1 MAYVAMARKWRP
13 QSFSD
18 MVGQEHIARTLQNAI
33 EGGRL
38 HHAFLFTGTRGVGKT
53 TSARILARTL
63 NCTGG
68 DPLHPCGECPSCK
81 DFASGNPMDVFE
93 IDAAS
98 NTGVDNIRDVI
109 ERVQYPP
116 VIGKYKIFII
126 DEVHM
131 LSTGA
136 FNALLKTLEEPP
148 EHVIFIF
155 ATTEVNKVPQT
166 ILSRVQRFDF
176 KRLSVEQVRSRLRYI
191 CEQENINASDET
203 LDVFAEKADGSM
215 RDGLTYFDQAYAFTG
230 SEMTAEA
237 VRSVLGIPPVELFF
251 TLINAIESHDLKACF
266 RMVDDACKR
275 GIEFTP
281 LLDGFGKFLRNLLYT
296 RLEAFTA
303 DVLNIS
309 DEMYTKYKSS
319 VPSLKNV
326 DILRIS
332 KMLID
337 LQGTLRYST
346 NPRLLVE
353 TTFARM
359 AWLDR
364 VVDLRRALAAINDP
378 ANASASADQEALK
391 KKVTDVRNMLDAQE
405 EAKALQQASEN
416 PFAAMRDGIMGG
428 YNGDVYSR
436 YEIAAAWGSIKAR
449 IAEDFD
455 FAFSVALNDT
465 VLETGNLQET
475 PFPVALTYLGE
486 TGNEAWGPKQMDE
499 HPEYLDRLK
508 QILENALQTPV
519 SLSVRTRAFN
529 EAERHQRLQAQLSPY
544 DLDLLN
550 EAGLQRLREQFN
562 AELIYSRK
570 SKRQVIV
577 QQTEDDLELEQDN

>member
-13 QSFSD
+13 QSFDD
-18 MVGQEHIARTLQNAI
+18 MVGQEHIAKTLQNAI

-68 DPLHPCGECPSCK
+68 DPLHPCGQCESCK
-81 DFASGNPMDVFE
+81 DILGGNPMDVFE

-116 VIGKYKIFII
+116 VIGKYKIFIL

-131 LSTGA
+131 LTSGA

-176 KRLSVEQVRSRLRYI
+176 KRLTVEQIRSRLRYI
-191 CEQENINASDET
+191 CEQEGINATDEA
-203 LDVFAEKADGSM
+203 LDIFAEKADGSM

-230 SEMTAEA
+230 NEMNADA

-251 TLINAIESHDLKACF
+251 TLISAIESHDLKECF
-266 RMVDDACKR
+266 KMVDDACKR

-281 LLDGFGKFLRNLLYT
+281 LLDGFGKFLRNLLYA
-296 RLEAFTA
+296 RLDAFSPDA
-303 DVLNIS
+303 LNIS
-309 DEMYTKYKSS
+309 EELYTKYKSCALE
-319 VPSLKNV
+319 LKNG

-337 LQGTLRYST
+337 LQATLRYST

-364 VVDLRRALAAINDP
+364 LTDLRRALAAINDP
-378 ANASASADQEALK
+378 SKANASDEALK
-391 KKVTDVRNMLDAQE
+391 KKVTEVQNMLDAEE
-405 EAKALQQASEN
+405 EAKALRQREES
-416 PFAAMRDGIMGG
+416 PFAALQQDFAGG
-428 YNGDVYSR
+428 YNGDIYSR
-436 YEIAAAWGSIKAR
+436 YEISAAWGAIKTH
-449 IAEDFD
+449 IADSGD

-465 VLETGNLQET
+465 VLETIDLKAT
-475 PFPVALTYLGE
+475 PFPIALTYLGD
-486 TGNEAWGPKQMDE
+486 TASDAWGIKQMEE
-499 HPEYLDRLK
+499 HPEYMERLK
-508 QILENALQTPV
+508 QILEEKLQTPV
-519 SLSVRTRAFN
+519 LLTLKTRAFN
-529 EAERHQRLQAQLSPY
+529 ETELQIRKQAQMSPY
-544 DLDLLN
+544 ELDLEKEPNL
-550 EAGLQRLREQFN
+550 AKLKDLFR
-562 AELIYSRK
+562 AELIYSHKLNRP
-570 SKRQVIV
+570 VV
-577 QQTEDDLELEQDN
+577 PQQAESCDADGDENS

>member
-1 MAYVAMARKWRP
+1 
-13 QSFSD
+13 
-18 MVGQEHIARTLQNAI
+18 
-33 EGGRL
+33 
-38 HHAFLFTGTRGVGKT
+38 
-53 TSARILARTL
+53 
-63 NCTGG
+63 
-68 DPLHPCGECPSCK
+68 
-81 DFASGNPMDVFE
+81 
-93 IDAAS
+93 
-98 NTGVDNIRDVI
+98 
-109 ERVQYPP
+109 
-116 VIGKYKIFII
+116 
-126 DEVHM
+126 
-131 LSTGA
+131 
-136 FNALLKTLEEPP
+136 
-148 EHVIFIF
+148 
-155 ATTEVNKVPQT
+155 
-166 ILSRVQRFDF
+166 
-176 KRLSVEQVRSRLRYI
+176 
-191 CEQENINASDET
+191 
-203 LDVFAEKADGSM
+203 
-215 RDGLTYFDQAYAFTG
+215 
-230 SEMTAEA
+230 
-237 VRSVLGIPPVELFF
+237 
-251 TLINAIESHDLKACF
+251 
-266 RMVDDACKR
+266 
-275 GIEFTP
+275 
-281 LLDGFGKFLRNLLYT
+281 
-296 RLEAFTA
+296 
-303 DVLNIS
+303 
-309 DEMYTKYKSS
+309 
-319 VPSLKNV
+319 
-326 DILRIS
+326 
-332 KMLID
+332 
-337 LQGTLRYST
+337 
-346 NPRLLVE
+346 
-353 TTFARM
+353 
-359 AWLDR
+359 
-364 VVDLRRALAAINDP
+364 
-378 ANASASADQEALK
+378 
-391 KKVTDVRNMLDAQE
+391 MLDAQE

>member
-18 MVGQEHIARTLQNAI
+18 MVGQEHIAQTLQNAI

-68 DPLHPCGECPSCK
+68 DPLHPCGQCESCK
-81 DFASGNPMDVFE
+81 DISGGNPMDVFE

-176 KRLSVEQVRSRLRYI
+176 KRLSVEQIRSRLRFI
-191 CEQENINASDET
+191 CEQEGINATDET

-230 SEMTAEA
+230 SDMTADA

-251 TLINAIESHDLKACF
+251 TLINAIEAHDLKGCF
-266 RMVDDACKR
+266 KMVDDVCKR

-281 LLDGFGKFLRNLLYT
+281 LLDGFGKFLRNLLYA
-296 RLEAFTA
+296 RLDAFTP
-303 DVLNIS
+303 DVLNIT
-309 DEMYTKYKSS
+309 EELYTKYKSI
-319 VPSLKNV
+319 VPGLKNG

-337 LQGTLRYST
+337 LQATLRYST

-359 AWLDR
+359 AWLDHLT
-364 VVDLRRALAAINDP
+364 DLRRALAAINDP
-378 ANASASADQEALK
+378 SKANASDEALK
-391 KKVTDVRNMLDAQE
+391 KKVTDVQNMLDAQE
-405 EAKALQQASEN
+405 EAKTLQQREEN
-416 PFAAMRDGIMGG
+416 PFAALQQGIADGYGAPT
-428 YNGDVYSR
+428 YSR
-436 YEIAAAWGSIKAR
+436 YELAAAWNSIR
-449 IAEDFD
+449 THIADSEG
-455 FAFSVALNDT
+455 FAMSVALNDT
-465 VLETGNLQET
+465 VLETGDLQQT
-475 PFPVALTYLGE
+475 PFPVALTYLSE
-486 TGNEAWGPKQMDE
+486 NAEDSWGVKQMEE
-499 HPEYLDRLK
+499 HPEYLERLK
-508 QILENALQTPV
+508 QILEERLQTPV
-519 SLSVRTRAFN
+519 DLTLKTRAFN
-529 EAERHQRLQAQLSPY
+529 AQELKIRKEATLSPY
-544 DLDLLN
+544 DLDLQKDT
-550 EAGLQRLREQFN
+550 GLQKLKELFA
-562 AELIYSRK
+562 AELIYSHK
-570 SKRQVIV
+570 SSRPIAAP
-577 QQTEDDLELEQDN
+577 QQAEGCDTDSEEN

>member
-1 MAYVAMARKWRP
+1 
-13 QSFSD
+13 
-18 MVGQEHIARTLQNAI
+18 
-33 EGGRL
+33 
-38 HHAFLFTGTRGVGKT
+38 
-53 TSARILARTL
+53 
-63 NCTGG
+63 
-68 DPLHPCGECPSCK
+68 
-81 DFASGNPMDVFE
+81 MDIFE

-266 RMVDDACKR
+266 RMVDDASKR

-281 LLDGFGKFLRNLLYT
+281 LLDGFGKFLRNLLYS
-296 RLEAFTA
+296 RLDAFTA
-303 DVLNIS
+303 EALNVS
-309 DEMYTKYKSS
+309 DEMYSKYKSA
-319 VPSLKNV
+319 VPGLGNV

-337 LQGTLRYST
+337 LQATLRYST

-364 VVDLRRALAAINDP
+364 IVDLRRALAAINDP

-391 KKVTDVRNMLDAQE
+391 KKVTDVQNMLDAQE
-405 EAKALQQASEN
+405 EAKTLQQAEEN
-416 PFAAMRDGIMGG
+416 PFAAMERGVSGG
-428 YNGDVYSR
+428 YYGDVYSR
-436 YEIAAAWGSIKAR
+436 YEVAAAWGAIKNR
-449 IAEDFD
+449 IAEDYD

-475 PFPVALTYLGE
+475 PFPIALTYLGE
-486 TGNEAWGPKQMDE
+486 TGQESWGPKQMEE
-499 HPEYLDRLK
+499 HPEYLDRLR
-508 QILENALQTPV
+508 QILENALQTSV
-519 SLSVRTRAFN
+519 LLTVRTRAYN
-529 EAERHQRLQAQLSPY
+529 AQERHQRAQAQLSPY
-544 DLDLLN
+544 ELDIQK
-550 EAGLQRLREQFN
+550 EPGLQRLKELFQ
-562 AELIYSRK
+562 AEWIYSRK
-570 SKRQVIV
+570 SKRQIQI
-577 QQTEDDLELEQDN
+577 QQTEQDQELDQDN